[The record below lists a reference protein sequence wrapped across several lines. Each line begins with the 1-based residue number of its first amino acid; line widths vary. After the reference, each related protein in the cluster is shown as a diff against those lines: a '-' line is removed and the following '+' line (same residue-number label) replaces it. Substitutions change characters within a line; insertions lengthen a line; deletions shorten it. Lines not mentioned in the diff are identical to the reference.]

1 MERFKFVLLRP
12 FQLIPVLFGVS
23 VISFVLVRSI
33 PGDPVRILLGS
44 RATAEVVAR
53 IRAQYGL
60 DEPLPVQYFLF
71 LKNLL
76 QGDFGRSIVYKTS
89 VVDVVVDRI
98 PPTLFLLLYAL
109 LLAVLLAVVLG
120 GLAARY
126 NGRLA
131 DSLIRVYS
139 TAGLGLPT
147 FWLGIMLIMLFSVR
161 LGWFP
166 TSGYGESFA
175 EQLYYLFLPAASV
188 ALALSPVLIR
198 NLRASLIGEMEADYA
213 TAARSRGMSENGVFL
228 RHVFPNA
235 LVPTI
240 TLLGVNFAWL
250 IGGTVVVEQVFSV
263 PGLGQLMV
271 ASIFA
276 RDYLVIQL
284 ITLIF
289 AVAVIATNFI
299 VDVATVAI
307 DPRIRL

>member
-12 FQLIPVLFGVS
+12 FQLVPVLFGVS
-23 VISFVLVRSI
+23 VISFILVRSI

-44 RATAEVVAR
+44 RATAEVIAK

-60 DEPLPVQYFLF
+60 DEPLPVQYLLF
-71 LKNLL
+71 LKNLF
-76 QGDFGRSIVYKTS
+76 QGDFGRSIVYKAP
-89 VVDVVVDRI
+89 VFDVVMDRI

-109 LLAVLLAVVLG
+109 LLAVVVAVILG
-120 GLAARY
+120 GIAARHH
-126 NGRLA
+126 GRLP
-131 DSLIRVYS
+131 DGLIRVYS

-147 FWLGIMLIMLFSVR
+147 FWLGIILIMLFSVR

-166 TSGYGESFA
+166 TSGYGETLA
-175 EQLYYLFLPAASV
+175 GRIHHLFLPAVSI

-198 NLRASLIGEMEADYA
+198 NLRASLLAEMDADYA

-263 PGLGQLMV
+263 PGIGQLMV

-276 RDYLVIQL
+276 RDYLVVQL

-289 AVAVIATNFI
+289 AVAVIATNFL
-299 VDVATVAI
+299 VDVATVAV